1 MLSVDTKDYSLH
13 FSLYEISIESKTTE
27 TESSCLRSGVKW
39 RWMPDVP
46 KGTFQADRN
55 VLKLDSGSTLFQ

>member
-46 KGTFQADRN
+46 KGNF
-55 VLKLDSGSTLFQ
+55 SG